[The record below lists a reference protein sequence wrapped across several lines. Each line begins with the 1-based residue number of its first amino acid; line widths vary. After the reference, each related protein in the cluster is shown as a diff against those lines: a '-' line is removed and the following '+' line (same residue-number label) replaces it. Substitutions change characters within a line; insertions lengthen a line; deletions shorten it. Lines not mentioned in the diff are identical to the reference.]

1 MESGEGDPDLP
12 LSSTYPHMHTH
23 KPTPHMHIH
32 KHVCTMH
39 ICTKTLMTLDKN
51 TFYIGVFISSVSN
64 IALILSVMANLNV
77 YKGEEGV

>member
-1 MESGEGDPDLP
+1 
-12 LSSTYPHMHTH
+12 
-23 KPTPHMHIH
+23 
-32 KHVCTMH
+32 MH